1 MKKTLI
7 LTESELI
14 NVVGRII
21 ESYNDDI
28 YDDEDYIEVF
38 LHYFRP
44 WIKANHGD
52 EIGEYPLSFLVKKY
66 IAEFAE
72 DNGIRPEEALYSYRN
87 NLTNA
92 ANIGRRLVKMGKH
105 KLPSLRSQENFTEKF
120 KKPLEFFLNELNLPD
135 YITLNFIEDTP
146 FNVRVEVK
154 VDWLELI
161 KSKDEKSFI
170 LNTIKSVIEQ
180 RVTNFLGI
188 ELGNPTH
195 GQLKLQINSPEYV
208 GIDDW
213 IKKDFNKVIKK
224 KIKEL
229 PNASRIVHAIKFS
242 VLGGYSLG
250 GEITF
255 SIKNY
260 SGKIEFIKSVKEL
273 LQSMGYNTNILKVSS

>member
-1 MKKTLI
+1 
-7 LTESELI
+7 
-14 NVVGRII
+14 
-21 ESYNDDI
+21 
-28 YDDEDYIEVF
+28 
-38 LHYFRP
+38 
-44 WIKANHGD
+44 
-52 EIGEYPLSFLVKKY
+52 
-66 IAEFAE
+66 
-72 DNGIRPEEALYSYRN
+72 
-87 NLTNA
+87 
-92 ANIGRRLVKMGKH
+92 
-105 KLPSLRSQENFTEKF
+105 
-120 KKPLEFFLNELNLPD
+120 LNLPD

-255 SIKNY
+255 SIKSY